1 MFETLILEKRN
12 HIGYV
17 TLDRPKSMNAF
28 NEQMGQELVN
38 VFSEMEQDSDVRVS
52 ILTGSGEKAFCAGAD
67 LKDPRTHSLEV
78 LAEFIETKHGNFF
91 DAIAIYPKPVIAAVN
106 GYAVGA
112 GFQIALCCDVIYA
125 SDNAR
130 FILPQVSL
138 GILPAYGGAVRL
150 ARFVGKGRAM
160 EIVLSCK
167 TVDAQEAY
175 RIGVANQVVP
185 LTDLIPT
192 AERLAQK
199 LAAMPPLSVRLA
211 KESLNRG
218 LDIPLV
224 HATNADLYRF
234 FALVGTQ
241 DRKEGHRVAKEM
253 VLHHYD
259 QQKKPQFKGR

>member
-1 MFETLILEKRN
+1 MFETLTFEKRN
-12 HIGYV
+12 HVGYV
-17 TLDRPKSMNAF
+17 TLHRPKAMNAF
-28 NEQMGQELVN
+28 NEQMGDELVAL
-38 VFSEMEQDSDVRVS
+38 FSAMEQDADVRVS

-78 LAEFIETKHGNFF
+78 LSEFLETRHGHFF
-91 DAIAIYPKPVIAAVN
+91 DAIAHYPKPVIAAVN

-112 GFQIALCCDVIYA
+112 GFQIALCCDVIFA

-160 EIVLSCK
+160 EIILSCM
-167 TVDAQEAY
+167 TVEAQEAY
-175 RIGVANQVVP
+175 RIGLANRVVP
-185 LTDLIPT
+185 LPELMAT
-192 AERLAQK
+192 AQNLARK
-199 LAAMPPLSVRLA
+199 LAAMPPLSLRLA

-218 LDIPLV
+218 LDVPLAQ
-224 HATNADLYRF
+224 ATHNDLYRF

-241 DRKEGHRVAKEM
+241 DRKEGHRAAREKILHRRGRGKEAK
-253 VLHHYD
+253 
-259 QQKKPQFKGR
+259 FRGR

>member
-1 MFETLILEKRN
+1 MYFPRWSKIPMLGSRSSRERGESLLR
-12 HIGYV
+12 GG
-17 TLDRPKSMNAF
+17 RP
-28 NEQMGQELVN
+28 QGP
-38 VFSEMEQDSDVRVS
+38 
-52 ILTGSGEKAFCAGAD
+52 AD
-67 LKDPRTHSLEV
+67 ALFEV
-78 LAEFIETKHGNFF
+78 LAEFIETRHGNFF
-91 DAIAIYPKPVIAAVN
+91 DAIANYPKPAIAAVN

-175 RIGVANQVVP
+175 RIGIANQAVP
-185 LTDLIPT
+185 LPELMST
-192 AERLAQK
+192 ANCLAEK
-199 LAAMPPLSVRLA
+199 LAAMPPLSLRLA

-241 DRKEGHRVAKEM
+241 DRKEGHRAAKEM
-253 VLHHYD
+253 VLHQHD
-259 QQKKPQFKGR
+259 REKTPQFKGR